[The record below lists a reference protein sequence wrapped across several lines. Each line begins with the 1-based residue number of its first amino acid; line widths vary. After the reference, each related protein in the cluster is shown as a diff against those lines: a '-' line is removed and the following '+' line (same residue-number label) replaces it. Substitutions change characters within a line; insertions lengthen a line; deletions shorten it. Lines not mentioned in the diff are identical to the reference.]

1 MGRTSK
7 QRRSTKQHKQSA
19 RLRAHIDD
27 HTGSPNHLSAA
38 DMAALINAG
47 ARAAHGPIADEA
59 TLDRVVDA
67 IASAASNDRF
77 HAEATLS
84 TELAR
89 VLVALYEA
97 GWQPLDVAHV
107 VRQQA
112 TTRVARLLHQAIAVE
127 ADATNAAD
135 RAPAEWVDQ
144 LASLNRDV
152 VPPAPGSA
160 IAEVVTGWRHRD
172 DLGLAEGLYDGLKLL
187 GIVQQLPRLTPIGPR
202 PSQWATYRRLPTSGR
217 TSAADPKM
225 LARIRALLA
234 KAEGTTFEAEAEAFT
249 AKAQDLMTRHAID
262 SAVLLAAGEHDL
274 RSDVV
279 ARRVH
284 IDNPYAAEKVDLL
297 AVVCGPNGVRTVWH
311 QGLGFAT
318 VVGLPVD
325 LDVAE
330 LLFTSLLVQV
340 NRAMTDATA
349 TAHSRSRGFRRAFM
363 IAYAH
368 RIGERL
374 DEATQQANHAAMAQY
389 GTALVPVLAARS
401 EAVDAEFTRLFPSTR
416 ATRGR
421 RLDAHGWAA
430 GRAAAD
436 QAVLDEGRTRL
447 HP

>member
-1 MGRTSK
+1 MGRTSN

-19 RLRAHIDD
+19 RLRAHLDD
-27 HTGSPNHLSAA
+27 HTGSPNHLSDA
-38 DMAALINAG
+38 DMAAIIHAG

-67 IASAASNDRF
+67 IASAASTDCV

-89 VLVALYEA
+89 VLAALYEA
-97 GWQPLDVAHV
+97 GFQPLDVAHV

-112 TTRVARLLHQAIAVE
+112 TARVARLLHCLLAVE
-127 ADATNAAD
+127 AHTTGAAE
-135 RAPAEWVDQ
+135 RAPTEWVDQ
-144 LASLNRDV
+144 LVSLNRDELS
-152 VPPAPGSA
+152 PAPGSA
-160 IAEVVTGWRHRD
+160 ITDVVTGWRHRD
-172 DLGLAEGLYDGLKLL
+172 DLVLAEALYDALKLL
-187 GIVQQLPRLTPIGPR
+187 GIMQQLPRLTPIGPR
-202 PSQWATYRRLPTSGR
+202 PSQWATYRRLPTSVR
-217 TSAADPKM
+217 TTAADPKM

-262 SAVLLAAGEHDL
+262 STVLLAAGEHDL
-274 RSDVV
+274 RSDVI

-340 NRAMTDATA
+340 NRAMTVATA
-349 TAHSRSRGFRRAFM
+349 SAHSRSRGFRRAFM
-363 IAYAH
+363 LAYAH

-374 DEATQQANHAAMAQY
+374 AEAAAHANEDATQQY
-389 GTALVPVLAARS
+389 GTALVPILEARDL
-401 EAVDAEFTRLFPSTR
+401 AVDAEFTRLFP
-416 ATRGR
+416 ATRTSRSR
-421 RLDAHGWAA
+421 RVDAQGWAA

-436 QAVLDEGRTRL
+436 NAVLDEGRSRL
-447 HP
+447 NS